1 MTQTGAGVTGL
12 RAKEHEGLV
21 ATTGLQEEAGRDSH
35 LQVSEGEQ
43 PCQHADFGFL
53 LQYCDR
59 LIYFVLSHQVCD
71 NLSQYPNEVDT
82 KLVFIF

>member
-1 MTQTGAGVTGL
+1 MTQTGAGVTEL

-43 PCQHADFGFL
+43 PCQHADF
-53 LQYCDR
+53 QR
-59 LIYFVLSHQVCD
+59 LESRILGEYISVVSSCSVCGTLSWQPQEI
-71 NLSQYPNEVDT
+71 NAIS
-82 KLVFIF
+82 